1 MQILFIN
8 NSGAGFADYVDV
20 ADDTSIDKFIAA
32 RLPAHQA
39 DDLLIRVNRQ
49 PVPRDYMLQEGDR
62 VSATPT
68 KIQGASCAAIV
79 A

>member
-20 ADDTSIDKFIAA
+20 AAETTIDKFIAA
-32 RLPAHQA
+32 RLPAQQA

-49 PVPRDYMLQEGDR
+49 PVPRDYVLQEGDR

-68 KIQGASCAAIV
+68 KIQGAVCAAIV